1 MTNDNEKNKGT
12 TRAIMH
18 LLINSLLRIPQT
30 AVPQTA
36 VPQTAVRQF
45 LKPNILVSGKMILMD
60 GMKHIRTGKIQ
71 KYLKH

>member
-12 TRAIMH
+12 TRAIK
-18 LLINSLLRIPQT
+18 T
-30 AVPQTA
+30 
-36 VPQTAVRQF
+36 
-45 LKPNILVSGKMILMD
+45 NILMSGKMILMD

>member
-18 LLINSLLRIPQT
+18 LLINSLLRI
-30 AVPQTA
+30 PQTA